1 MLKVLFTYI
10 EDLILSMNLCSLHL
24 VYVGFSESIE
34 AVCIQQRLRPAC
46 TDVQAELS
54 LYWLHMHQTL
64 FICVLS
70 QTFLVI
76 SHDRY
81 CIRV

>member
-10 EDLILSMNLCSLHL
+10 EDLILSMNLCSL
-24 VYVGFSESIE
+24 VCISGSIE

-54 LYWLHMHQTL
+54 LYWLHMRQTL
-64 FICVLS
+64 FIGVLL